1 MEMFNFNA
9 LLARL
14 KYIPRWSLMRQN
26 VEEDLAQHTSEV
38 ALMAHTLCLL
48 ANNKFGKTVD
58 CEKVAVA
65 ALYHDVSEI
74 LTGDMPTPV
83 KYNNP
88 QIMAAYKAVEKHAVN
103 KLLETSHPDIRDS
116 LRPYLTQDSLT
127 EYEKKLLKAA
137 DKICALTK
145 CIEELHSGNK
155 EFESAYKTTYQSLVE
170 MDMEEINFFIENM
183 LAGFSLCLD
192 ELAKI

>member
-1 MEMFNFNA
+1 MFNFNA

-26 VEEDLAQHTSEV
+26 VEEDLAQHTSDV
-38 ALMAHTLCLL
+38 ALIAHTLCLL
-48 ANNKFGKTVD
+48 ANNKFGRDVNS
-58 CEKVAVA
+58 ERVAVA

-88 QIMAAYKAVEKHAVN
+88 QIMTAYKAIEAHAVN
-103 KLLETSHPDIRDS
+103 KLLETADPDIKNS
-116 LRPYLTQDSLT
+116 LRPYMTQESLSD
-127 EYEKKLLKAA
+127 YEKQLLKGA

-145 CIEELHSGNK
+145 CIEELQSGNR
-155 EFESAYKTTYQSLVE
+155 EFESAYKTTYQSLCDMH
-170 MDMEEINFFIENM
+170 MDEVDYFMENM
-183 LAGFSLCLD
+183 LGSFRLCLD
-192 ELAKI
+192 DLAKI

>member
-1 MEMFNFNA
+1 MFNFNA

-26 VEEDLAQHTSEV
+26 VAEDLAQHTADV
-38 ALMAHTLCLL
+38 ALTAHTLCLV
-48 ANNKFGKTVD
+48 ANSKFGRNVN

-88 QIMAAYKAVEKHAVN
+88 QIMSAYKAIESHAVN
-103 KLLETSHPDIRDS
+103 KLLETSDPAIREN
-116 LRPYLTQDSLT
+116 LRPYMTQESLT

-145 CIEELHSGNK
+145 CMEEMQSGNK
-155 EFESAYKTTYQSLVE
+155 EFESVYKTTYQSLVC
-170 MDMEEINFFIENM
+170 MDMEEVTYFMENM
-183 LAGFSLCLD
+183 LGSYKLCLD

>member
-1 MEMFNFNA
+1 MFNFNA

-145 CIEELHSGNK
+145 CIEELQSGNK

>member
-1 MEMFNFNA
+1 MFNFNA

-48 ANNKFGKTVD
+48 ANNKFGKAVN

-145 CIEELHSGNK
+145 CIEELQSGNK
-155 EFESAYKTTYQSLVE
+155 EYESAYKTTYQSLVE

>member
-1 MEMFNFNA
+1 MFNFNA

-26 VEEDLAQHTSEV
+26 VEEDLAQHTSDV
-38 ALMAHTLCLL
+38 ALIAHTLCLL
-48 ANNKFGKTVD
+48 ANRKFDRNVN

-88 QIMAAYKAVEKHAVN
+88 NIMSAYKAIEAHAVN
-103 KLLETSHPDIRDS
+103 KLLETSDPDIKED
-116 LRPYLTQDSLT
+116 LRPYMTQESLT

-145 CIEELHSGNK
+145 CMEELQSGNK
-155 EFESAYKTTYQSLVE
+155 EFESAYKTTYRSLEE
-170 MDMEEINFFIENM
+170 MDMDEVKYFMENM
-183 LAGFSLCLD
+183 LGSFRLCLD

>member
-1 MEMFNFNA
+1 MFNFNA

-26 VEEDLAQHTSEV
+26 VEEDLAQHTSDV
-38 ALMAHTLCLL
+38 ALTAHTLCLL
-48 ANNKFGKTVD
+48 ANNKFGKNVNS
-58 CEKVAVA
+58 EKVAVA

-88 QIMAAYKAVEKHAVN
+88 RIMNAYKAIEAHAVN
-103 KLLETSHPDIRDS
+103 KLLETSDPDIRDS
-116 LRPYLTQDSLT
+116 LRPYMTQDNLT
-127 EYEKKLLKAA
+127 DYEKKLLKAA

-145 CIEELHSGNK
+145 CMEELQSGNK
-155 EFESAYKTTYQSLVE
+155 EFESAYNTTYQSLRE
-170 MDMEEINFFIENM
+170 MDMDEVKYFTENM
-183 LAGFSLCLD
+183 LGSYRLCLD

>member
-1 MEMFNFNA
+1 MFNFNA

-26 VEEDLAQHTSEV
+26 TEEDLAQHTADV
-38 ALMAHTLCLL
+38 AVVTHTLCLL
-48 ANNKFGKTVD
+48 AREKFGKEIN
-58 CEKVAVA
+58 CEKVVVA

-88 QIMAAYKAVEKHAVN
+88 QIMAAYKDIESHAVN
-103 KLLETSHPDIRDS
+103 KLLETADPRLKES
-116 LRPYLTQDSLT
+116 LRPYMTGNNLSD
-127 EYEKKLLKAA
+127 YEKKLLKAA
-137 DKICALTK
+137 DKICAMTK
-145 CIEELHSGNK
+145 CMEEIQSGNK
-155 EFESAYKTTYQSLVE
+155 EFEAAYKTTYRALVD
-170 MDMEEINFFIENM
+170 MDMDEVKYFTKNM
-183 LAGFSLCLD
+183 LGSYSLCLD

>member
-1 MEMFNFNA
+1 MFNFNA

-26 VEEDLAQHTSEV
+26 TAEDLAQHTADV
-38 ALMAHTLCLL
+38 ALTAHTLCLV
-48 ANNKFGKTVD
+48 ANSKFGRNVN

-88 QIMAAYKAVEKHAVN
+88 QIMSAYKAIESHAVN
-103 KLLETSHPDIRDS
+103 KLLETSDPAIREN
-116 LRPYLTQDSLT
+116 LRPYMTQESLT

-145 CIEELHSGNK
+145 CMEEMQSGNK
-155 EFESAYKTTYQSLVE
+155 EFESAYKSTYQSLVD
-170 MDMEEINFFIENM
+170 MNMEEVTYFMENM
-183 LAGFSLCLD
+183 LGSYKLCLD

>member
-1 MEMFNFNA
+1 MFNFNA

-48 ANNKFGKTVD
+48 ANNKFGKAVN

-145 CIEELHSGNK
+145 CIEELQSGNK

>member
-1 MEMFNFNA
+1 MFNFNA

-26 VEEDLAQHTSEV
+26 VEEDLAQHTSDV
-38 ALMAHTLCLL
+38 ALIAHTLCLL
-48 ANNKFGKTVD
+48 SNRKFDRNVN

-83 KYNNP
+83 KYNNRD
-88 QIMAAYKAVEKHAVN
+88 IMSAYKAIESHAVN
-103 KLLETSHPDIRDS
+103 KLLETSDPDIKED
-116 LRPYLTQDSLT
+116 LRPYMTQESLT

-145 CIEELHSGNK
+145 CMEELQSGNK
-155 EFESAYKTTYQSLVE
+155 EFESAYKTTYQSLEE
-170 MDMEEINFFIENM
+170 MDMDEVKYFMENM
-183 LAGFSLCLD
+183 LGSFRLCLD

>member
-1 MEMFNFNA
+1 MFNFNA

-26 VEEDLAQHTSEV
+26 VAEDLAQHTADV
-38 ALMAHTLCLL
+38 ALTAHTLCLI
-48 ANNKFGKTVD
+48 ANNKFSKNVNS
-58 CEKVAVA
+58 EKVAVA
-65 ALYHDVSEI
+65 SLYHDVSEI

-88 QIMAAYKAVEKHAVN
+88 QIMSAYKAIESHAVN
-103 KLLETSHPDIRDS
+103 KLLETSDPAIKEN
-116 LRPYLTQDSLT
+116 LRPYMTQENLT

-145 CIEELHSGNK
+145 CMEEMQSGNK
-155 EFESAYKTTYQSLVE
+155 EFESAYKSTYQSLVD
-170 MDMEEINFFIENM
+170 MNMEEVTYFMENM
-183 LAGFSLCLD
+183 LGSYRLCLD

>member
-1 MEMFNFNA
+1 MFNFNA

-116 LRPYLTQDSLT
+116 LRQYLTQDSLT

-145 CIEELHSGNK
+145 CIEELQSGNK

>member
-1 MEMFNFNA
+1 MFNFNA

-26 VEEDLAQHTSEV
+26 VEEDLAQHTSDV
-38 ALMAHTLCLL
+38 ALITHTLCLL
-48 ANNKFGKTVD
+48 ANRKFDRNVNS
-58 CEKVAVA
+58 EKVAVA

-88 QIMAAYKAVEKHAVN
+88 NIMSAYKAIEAHAVN
-103 KLLETSHPDIRDS
+103 KLLETSDPDIKED
-116 LRPYLTQDSLT
+116 LRPYMTQESLT

-145 CIEELHSGNK
+145 CMEELQSGNK
-155 EFESAYKTTYQSLVE
+155 EFESAYKTTYQSLEE
-170 MDMEEINFFIENM
+170 MDMDEVKYFMENM
-183 LAGFSLCLD
+183 LGSFRLCLD

>member
-1 MEMFNFNA
+1 MFNFNA

-48 ANNKFGKTVD
+48 ANNKFGKAVD

-145 CIEELHSGNK
+145 CIEELQSGNK
-155 EFESAYKTTYQSLVE
+155 EFESAYKTTYHSLVE

>member
-1 MEMFNFNA
+1 MFNFNA

-38 ALMAHTLCLL
+38 ALIAHTLCLL
-48 ANNKFGKTVD
+48 ANNKFGKSVNS
-58 CEKVAVA
+58 EKVAVA

-88 QIMAAYKAVEKHAVN
+88 QIMTAYKAVEAHAVN
-103 KLLETSHPDIRDS
+103 KLLETSDPDIKDD
-116 LRPYLTQDSLT
+116 LRPYMTQESLT
-127 EYEKKLLKAA
+127 EYEKRLLKGA

-145 CIEELHSGNK
+145 CIEELQSGNK
-155 EFESAYKTTYQSLVE
+155 EFESAYKTTYQSLID
-170 MDMEEINFFIENM
+170 MKMEEIDFFMENM
-183 LAGFSLCLD
+183 LGGFRLCLD
-192 ELAKI
+192 DLAKI

>member
-1 MEMFNFNA
+1 MFNFNA

-26 VEEDLAQHTSEV
+26 TAEDVAQHTSEV
-38 ALMAHTLCLL
+38 MFTAHTLCML
-48 ANNKFGKTVD
+48 ANSKFGHRVNS
-58 CEKVAVA
+58 EKVIAC

-74 LTGDMPTPV
+74 LTGDLPTPV

-88 QIMAAYKAVEKHAVN
+88 RIQTAYKEVEKHAVN
-103 KLLETSHPDIRDS
+103 RLLETADPAVKDE
-116 LRPYLTQDSLT
+116 LRPYMTQSELTD
-127 EYEKKLLKAA
+127 YEKKLLKGA
-137 DKICALTK
+137 DKLCALTK
-145 CIEELHSGNK
+145 CIEELQSGNK
-155 EFESAYKTTYQSLVE
+155 EFESAYATTVASLKE
-170 MDMEEINFFIENM
+170 MHMEEVDYFMENM

>member
-1 MEMFNFNA
+1 MFNFNA

-48 ANNKFGKTVD
+48 ANNKFGKNVN

-88 QIMAAYKAVEKHAVN
+88 QIMTAYKAIEAHAVN
-103 KLLETSHPDIRDS
+103 KLLETSDPDIKED
-116 LRPYLTQDSLT
+116 LRPYMTQESLT

-145 CIEELHSGNK
+145 CMEELQSGNK
-155 EFESAYKTTYQSLVE
+155 EFESAYKTTYQSLEE
-170 MDMEEINFFIENM
+170 MDMDEVEYFMENM
-183 LAGFSLCLD
+183 LGSFRLCLD

>member
-1 MEMFNFNA
+1 MFNFNA

-26 VEEDLAQHTSEV
+26 VAEDLAQHTADV
-38 ALMAHTLCLL
+38 ALTAHTLCLI
-48 ANNKFGKTVD
+48 ANNKFDKNVNS
-58 CEKVAVA
+58 EKVAVTS
-65 ALYHDVSEI
+65 LYHDVSEI

-88 QIMAAYKAVEKHAVN
+88 QIMSAYKAIESHAVN
-103 KLLETSHPDIRDS
+103 KLLETSDPAIKEN
-116 LRPYLTQDSLT
+116 LRPYMTQENLT

-145 CIEELHSGNK
+145 CMEEMQSGNK
-155 EFESAYKTTYQSLVE
+155 EFESAYKSTYQSLV
-170 MDMEEINFFIENM
+170 DMNIEEVTYFMENM
-183 LAGFSLCLD
+183 LGSYRLCLD

>member
-1 MEMFNFNA
+1 MAMFNFNA

-38 ALMAHTLCLL
+38 ALIAHTLCLL
-48 ANNKFGKTVD
+48 ANNKFGKSVNS
-58 CEKVAVA
+58 EKVAVA

-88 QIMAAYKAVEKHAVN
+88 QIMTAYKAVEAHAVN
-103 KLLETSHPDIRDS
+103 KLLETSDPDIKDD
-116 LRPYLTQDSLT
+116 LRPYMTQESLT
-127 EYEKKLLKAA
+127 EYEKRLLKGA

-145 CIEELHSGNK
+145 CIEELQSGNK
-155 EFESAYKTTYQSLVE
+155 EFESAYKTTYQSLID
-170 MDMEEINFFIENM
+170 MKMEEIDFFMENM
-183 LAGFSLCLD
+183 LGGFRLCLD
-192 ELAKI
+192 DLAKI

>member
-1 MEMFNFNA
+1 MFNFNA

-26 VEEDLAQHTSEV
+26 VAEDLAQHTADV
-38 ALMAHTLCLL
+38 ALTAHTLCLV
-48 ANNKFGKTVD
+48 ANSKFGKNVNS
-58 CEKVAVA
+58 EKVAVA

-88 QIMAAYKAVEKHAVN
+88 QIMSAYKAIESHAVN
-103 KLLETSHPDIRDS
+103 KLLETSDPAIKEN
-116 LRPYLTQDSLT
+116 LRPYMTQENLT

-145 CIEELHSGNK
+145 CMEEMQSGNK
-155 EFESAYKTTYQSLVE
+155 EFESAYKSTYQSLVDMN
-170 MDMEEINFFIENM
+170 MDEVTYFMENM
-183 LAGFSLCLD
+183 LGSYRLCLD

>member
-1 MEMFNFNA
+1 MYNFNA

-26 VEEDLAQHTSEV
+26 VEEDVAQHTSEV
-38 ALMAHTLCLL
+38 MITAHTLCLL
-48 ANNKFGKTVD
+48 ANNKFNHPVNS
-58 CEKVAVA
+58 ERVAVC

-88 QIMAAYKAVEKHAVN
+88 RIQTAYKEVEKHAN
-103 KLLETSHPDIRDS
+103 NRLLETAHPDIRES
-116 LRPYLTQDSLT
+116 LRPYLTQENLT
-127 EYEKKLLKAA
+127 EYEKKLLKGA
-137 DKICALTK
+137 DKLCALTK
-145 CIEELHSGNK
+145 CIEELQSGNK
-155 EFESAYKTTYQSLVE
+155 EFESAFNSTYQSLKD
-170 MDMEEINFFIENM
+170 MNMEEVDFYMDNM
-183 LAGFSLCLD
+183 LDSFKLCLD

>member
-1 MEMFNFNA
+1 MFNFNA

-48 ANNKFGKTVD
+48 ANNKFGKAVN

-88 QIMAAYKAVEKHAVN
+88 QIMAAYKAVENHAIN

-145 CIEELHSGNK
+145 CIEELQSGNK

>member
-1 MEMFNFNA
+1 MFNFNA

-26 VEEDLAQHTSEV
+26 VEEDLAQHTADV
-38 ALMAHTLCLL
+38 ALIAHTLCLL
-48 ANNKFGKTVD
+48 ANNKFGKNINSD
-58 CEKVAVA
+58 KVVVA

-88 QIMAAYKAVEKHAVN
+88 TIMTAYKAIEAHAVN
-103 KLLETSHPDIRDS
+103 KLLETADPDVKES
-116 LRPYLTQDSLT
+116 LRPYMTQDSLT

-145 CIEELHSGNK
+145 CIEEIQSGNK
-155 EFESAYKTTYQSLVE
+155 EFESAYNTTYQSLCE
-170 MDMEEINFFIENM
+170 MDMDEVKYFTENM
-183 LAGFSLCLD
+183 LGSYRLCLD

>member
-1 MEMFNFNA
+1 MFNFNA

-48 ANNKFGKTVD
+48 ANNKFGKNVN

-88 QIMAAYKAVEKHAVN
+88 QIMTAYKAIEAHAVN
-103 KLLETSHPDIRDS
+103 KLLETSHPDIRND
-116 LRPYLTQDSLT
+116 LRPYMTQESLT
-127 EYEKKLLKAA
+127 DYEKKLLKAA
-137 DKICALTK
+137 DKLCALTK
-145 CIEELHSGNK
+145 CIEELQSGNK
-155 EFESAYKTTYQSLVE
+155 EFESAYKSTYQSLID
-170 MDMEEINFFIENM
+170 MHMEETDFFMENM
-183 LAGFSLCLD
+183 LGGFSLCLD

>member
-1 MEMFNFNA
+1 MFNFNA

-48 ANNKFGKTVD
+48 ANNKFGKAVD

-145 CIEELHSGNK
+145 CIEELQSGNK

>member
-1 MEMFNFNA
+1 MFNFNA

-38 ALMAHTLCLL
+38 ALIAHTLCLL
-48 ANNKFGKTVD
+48 ANNKFGKSVNS
-58 CEKVAVA
+58 EKVTVA

-88 QIMAAYKAVEKHAVN
+88 QIMTAYKAVEAHAVN
-103 KLLETSHPDIRDS
+103 KLLETSDPDIKDD
-116 LRPYLTQDSLT
+116 LRPYMTQESLT
-127 EYEKKLLKAA
+127 EYEKKLLKGA

-145 CIEELHSGNK
+145 CIEELQSGNK
-155 EFESAYKTTYQSLVE
+155 EFESAYKTTYQSLID
-170 MDMEEINFFIENM
+170 MKMEEIDFFMENM
-183 LAGFSLCLD
+183 LGGFRLCLD
-192 ELAKI
+192 DLAKI

>member
-1 MEMFNFNA
+1 MFNFNA

-26 VEEDLAQHTSEV
+26 VEEDLAQHTADV
-38 ALMAHTLCLL
+38 ALTAHTLCLL
-48 ANNKFGKTVD
+48 ANNKFGKNVNSD
-58 CEKVAVA
+58 KVAVA

-88 QIMAAYKAVEKHAVN
+88 TIMTAYKAIEAHAVN
-103 KLLETSHPDIRDS
+103 KLLETADPDVKES
-116 LRPYLTQDSLT
+116 LRPYMTQDSLT

-145 CIEELHSGNK
+145 CIEEIQSGNK
-155 EFESAYKTTYQSLVE
+155 EFESAYTTTYQSLCE
-170 MDMEEINFFIENM
+170 MDMDEVKYFTENM
-183 LAGFSLCLD
+183 LGSYRLCLD